1 MITVQLIS
9 DIGYFWTKGVLYMFS
24 KEKFNWSASR
34 YSNYAATSSL
44 IRAFGILVIFPTFK
58 RALMGDAMICA
69 LGSISNLLSF
79 YVFGIAWMPWVL
91 WMAAALGCIG
101 SISAVT
107 RYIAESTIYLLLYV
121 YMYFGFPQGSGI
133 KIVRKRRDW

>member
-9 DIGYFWTKGVLYMFS
+9 DIGYFWTKGILYMFS
-24 KEKFNWSASR
+24 KDKFNWIASTF
-34 YSNYAATSSL
+34 SNYSAATSL
-44 IRAFGILVIFPTFK
+44 IRAFGILVIFPMFK
-58 RALMGDAMICA
+58 KINMGDAIICA

-79 YVFGIAWMPWVL
+79 YFFGIAWLPWVL

-107 RYIAESTIYLLLYV
+107 R
-121 YMYFGFPQGSGI
+121 Q
-133 KIVRKRRDW
+133 R